1 MAVCKHFPGHGDTDT
16 DSHHVLP
23 VLDFDRTRLD
33 SVELYPFKKAVEAG
47 VGGVMIG
54 HLHVSELDEK
64 PASIS
69 SEVITSLLRKELH
82 FSGLVFTDA
91 LEMKGISKMPTI
103 FVYILDGWKRY
114 VTGSKKLE
122 KES

>member
-1 MAVCKHFPGHGDTDT
+1 MVADKVVAYSRGLEDGGVMAVCKHFPGHGDTDT

-64 PASIS
+64 PARYLRR
-69 SEVITSLLRKELH
+69 SL
-82 FSGLVFTDA
+82 V
-91 LEMKGISKMPTI
+91 
-103 FVYILDGWKRY
+103 RY
-114 VTGSKKLE
+114 CVKNCTFRDWCLQMHWR
-122 KES
+122 

>member
-1 MAVCKHFPGHGDTDT
+1 MVIRILILIMCCRCLILT
-16 DSHHVLP
+16 V
-23 VLDFDRTRLD
+23 TRLD

-91 LEMKGISKMPTI
+91 LEMKGISKNADDLCVQP
-103 FVYILDGWKRY
+103 
-114 VTGSKKLE
+114 
-122 KES
+122 

>member
-1 MAVCKHFPGHGDTDT
+1 
-16 DSHHVLP
+16 
-23 VLDFDRTRLD
+23 
-33 SVELYPFKKAVEAG
+33 
-47 VGGVMIG
+47 MIG

-91 LEMKGISKMPTI
+91 LEMKGISKMPMI
-103 FVYILDGWKRY
+103 FVYRP
-114 VTGSKKLE
+114 
-122 KES
+122 